1 MFAIAL
7 KADPTPTYVLSDTET
22 ASRLEIVP
30 ERGGIATLWQVEGQ
44 EIFYFDRDRF
54 ADPSLS
60 VRGGIP
66 ILFPIAGNL
75 PDNQYSLDGQTYTLK
90 QHGFARDLPWQVT
103 QQAVADAASLT
114 LELTSTE
121 ATRAQYPFDFK
132 LAFTFELHGHNL
144 VLRQQ
149 FTNLSAQP
157 MPFSTGLHPY
167 FLVSDKT
174 QLEFAIP
181 STEFRNHIAGGVET
195 FGGSFDFSQPEID
208 IAFQNLTAQS
218 ATVTDHHLKRKLTLS
233 WSADYTKLVF
243 WTVQGKDYYCLE
255 PWTAPRNALN
265 SGENLLIL
273 DPQQTLETTV
283 QMAVDFL

>member
-1 MFAIAL
+1 
-7 KADPTPTYVLSDTET
+7 
-22 ASRLEIVP
+22 
-30 ERGGIATLWQVEGQ
+30 
-44 EIFYFDRDRF
+44 
-54 ADPSLS
+54 
-60 VRGGIP
+60 
-66 ILFPIAGNL
+66 
-75 PDNQYSLDGQTYTLK
+75 
-90 QHGFARDLPWQVT
+90 
-103 QQAVADAASLT
+103 
-114 LELTSTE
+114 
-121 ATRAQYPFDFK
+121 
-132 LAFTFELHGHNL
+132 
-144 VLRQQ
+144 
-149 FTNLSAQP
+149 

-174 QLEFAIP
+174 QLEFEIP

-195 FGGSFDFSQPEID
+195 FSGDFDFSQPEID

-273 DPQQTLETTV
+273 DPQQTLETNV
-283 QMAVDFL
+283 QMAVALL

>member
-1 MFAIAL
+1 VFAIAL
-7 KADPTPTYVLSDTET
+7 KADPTPTYVLSDTAT

-30 ERGGIATLWQVEGQ
+30 DRGGIATLWQIEGQ
-44 EIFYFDRDRF
+44 EIFYLDRERF
-54 ADPSLS
+54 TDPSLS

-75 PDNQYSLDGQTYTLK
+75 PDNQYTVDGQTYTLK

-132 LAFTFELHGHNL
+132 LAFTFELQGHSL
-144 VLRQQ
+144 ELRQQ

-174 QLEFAIP
+174 QLEFEIP

-195 FGGSFDFSQPEID
+195 FSGDFDFSQPEID

-273 DPQQTLETTV
+273 DPQQTLETNV
-283 QMAVDFL
+283 QMAVALL